1 MSLNKILQELRSWRA
16 LPSQR
21 ARLAARPLDKEVL
34 DPTPMALPVGYEVP
48 PTMTQLIQ
56 RFVRQEVSQAAS
68 DKELGTFDDEDD
80 FSVESLNPLPMEQY
94 SVNEY
99 DMADDPDMPGVAPV
113 EDPPSEDD
121 PVVADPSPNPG
132 DEPTDPK

>member
-1 MSLNKILQELRSWRA
+1 
-16 LPSQR
+16 
-21 ARLAARPLDKEVL
+21 
-34 DPTPMALPVGYEVP
+34 MALPVGYEVP